1 MKKSKFIIAN
11 WKMNLTINS
20 SKKLLK
26 NFESTLS
33 NLDSNVEIVICPQF
47 PLIPILSEFLGFN
60 SRISIGAQDCHYEIN
75 GAYTGETSIELLK
88 ELNCKYIISGHSE
101 RRSGKFESSEIVR
114 KKIDRIF
121 DYSLIPILCVGETLE
136 DRRSNN
142 YLDIISRQLLESM
155 PENINQILVAYEPIW
170 SIGTGLIPDL
180 LQINEVAKHIKLC
193 IKESNKKV
201 EDLSVLYGGSV
212 NSNNF
217 LDIINLSDIDGSL
230 VGGASIKSNEFNKM
244 LKNLI

>member
-1 MKKSKFIIAN
+1 MKKSKFIVAN

-26 NFESTLS
+26 SLENTLI
-33 NLDSNVEIVICPQF
+33 NLDSNVKIVICPQF
-47 PLIPILSEFLGFN
+47 PLIPLLNDFLGFD
-60 SRISIGAQDCHYEIN
+60 SRISIGAQDSHYEIN
-75 GAYTGETSIELLK
+75 GAHTGETSVELLK

-101 RRSGKFESSEIVR
+101 RRSEKFESSKMVR
-114 KKIDRIF
+114 KKIARIF

-136 DRRSNN
+136 DRKSNN
-142 YLDIISRQLLESM
+142 YLNIISRQLLESM

-170 SIGTGLIPDL
+170 SIGTGLTPDL
-180 LQINEVAKHIKLC
+180 SQISEVAKHIKLC
-193 IKESNKKV
+193 INESNKKV
-201 EDLSVLYGGSV
+201 DDLSVLYGGSV

-217 LDIINLSDIDGSL
+217 LDIINLNDIDGSL